1 MSYSMAFKTIMLD
14 QLQNNVAYCS
24 AVALESMS
32 DFPQF
37 LNVFQTEDEEF
48 LTNKMHPSFESSNSL
63 WGYTC
68 VIVGFLGSKY

>member
-37 LNVFQTEDEEF
+37 LNVFQTEDEE
-48 LTNKMHPSFESSNSL
+48 S
-63 WGYTC
+63 
-68 VIVGFLGSKY
+68 